1 MQKLLIAAL
10 AVTLSTNTLA
20 SSSIREKGVLISNGD
35 HLNEIYQLWGN
46 PNFNVRSEKTCNRVI
61 KLKKTYCSTS
71 RKVWKKGNR
80 FWLVQHSG
88 SLIIKIDWTRFE
100 SNITDKM

>member
-1 MQKLLIAAL
+1 MRIFLIAAI
-10 AVTLSTNTLA
+10 AVTLPTNTPA
-20 SSSIREKGVLISNGD
+20 NSSIRENGILISNGD
-35 HLNEIYQLWGN
+35 SLNTIYKLWGN

-100 SNITDKM
+100 SNITEKM

>member
-20 SSSIREKGVLISNGD
+20 SSSIREKGVLISNGE
-35 HLNEIYQLWGN
+35 HLNNIYQLWGN

-61 KLKKTYCSTS
+61 KLKKPTAPHLGKYG
-71 RKVWKKGNR
+71 KGVTG
-80 FWLVQHSG
+80 FGW
-88 SLIIKIDWTRFE
+88 F
-100 SNITDKM
+100 NILAV

>member
-1 MQKLLIAAL
+1 MRKLLIAAI

-20 SSSIREKGVLISNGD
+20 HSSIREKGTLISNGD
-35 HLNEIYQLWGN
+35 DLNAVYKLWGS

-61 KLKKTYCSTS
+61 KLKKTYCSSS
-71 RKVWKKGNR
+71 RKVWKRGNR
-80 FWLVQHSG
+80 FWMVQHSG

-100 SNITDKM
+100 SNITEKM